1 MFSLEKNYPHKE
13 DKQIFFALTF
23 VIVSII
29 LRTSLEIGTLFN
41 LAGTLLIVIPASSI
55 IILNNRVDF
64 RTIVTEWIHL
74 LVKNIVL
81 ASSQGGSET
90 SMTSNQ
96 HLR

>member
-1 MFSLEKNYPHKE
+1 MFSFEKNYPHKE

-41 LAGTLLIVIPASSI
+41 LAGILLIVIPASSI

-64 RTIVTEWIHL
+64 RTIATE
-74 LVKNIVL
+74 
-81 ASSQGGSET
+81 
-90 SMTSNQ
+90 
-96 HLR
+96 

>member
-1 MFSLEKNYPHKE
+1 MFAFEKNYPHKK

-41 LAGTLLIVIPASSI
+41 LAGILLIVIPASSI

-64 RTIVTEWIHL
+64 RTIATE
-74 LVKNIVL
+74 
-81 ASSQGGSET
+81 
-90 SMTSNQ
+90 
-96 HLR
+96 

>member
-1 MFSLEKNYPHKE
+1 M
-13 DKQIFFALTF
+13 
-23 VIVSII
+23 
-29 LRTSLEIGTLFN
+29 EIGTLFN
-41 LAGTLLIVIPASSI
+41 LAGILLIVIPASSI

-64 RTIVTEWIHL
+64 RTIVTECIHL

>member
-1 MFSLEKNYPHKE
+1 MFAFEKNYPHKE

-41 LAGTLLIVIPASSI
+41 LAGILLIVISASSI